1 MCWHRGGIIVT
12 AYSQARGVVSIR
24 LVATPIRKATDV
36 REARSAH
43 SIADHGKARVGLMN
57 IIIWLLVGGLIG
69 WLASVIM
76 RTDAQVM

>member
-1 MCWHRGGIIVT
+1 
-12 AYSQARGVVSIR
+12 
-24 LVATPIRKATDV
+24 
-36 REARSAH
+36 
-43 SIADHGKARVGLMN
+43 MN